1 MAIGFRQI
9 LLCVGLII
17 VYFLGSFQSF
27 KYYYSALV
35 ISGIAVLYVL
45 MAVFVCETP
54 RWLLM
59 RGYQSRAIATLKKLR
74 GEHFDI
80 RPELEKLETDIA
92 RSRQLKL
99 TDILKSF
106 TTRSVLAPFFTVVF
120 AVFFQQVGGLTA
132 ATGYS
137 APIFKSA
144 DVKHYRQTATYAS
157 GGIQLVS
164 TIVSVF
170 LIDILGRKIL
180 LIISGAGTLLGTVML
195 GTHFFITR
203 PSLCHNVTVSLS
215 DSLLQAASNV
225 PDDIDCNKQ
234 FAPLAIVS
242 LVIFYAS
249 FTFGWGPIPAV
260 LVGEMLPL
268 RVRGVA
274 SGVIS
279 FLSWGTATIVSGT
292 YFNYTQV
299 VKPWFAWW
307 SFSLANLAGVL
318 FVVFFVFET
327 KGKSLEEIEE
337 RFKKKQCIQCGC

>member
-1 MAIGFRQI
+1 MI
-9 LLCVGLII
+9 
-17 VYFLGSFQSF
+17 
-27 KYYYSALV
+27 
-35 ISGIAVLYVL
+35 YVM

-59 RGYQSRAIATLKKLR
+59 KGYRNRAIATLKKLR

-80 RPELEKLETDIA
+80 QPELDKLETDIA
-92 RSRQLKL
+92 RIRQLKL
-99 TDILKSF
+99 SEIIKSF
-106 TTRSVLAPFFTVVF
+106 STRSVLAPLFTVIF

-144 DVKHYRQTATYAS
+144 DVKNYRQTATYAS

-164 TIVSVF
+164 TIVSVL
-170 LIDILGRKIL
+170 LIDVFGRKLL
-180 LIISGAGTLLGTVML
+180 LIISGAGTLVGTVML
-195 GTHFFITR
+195 GTHFYITR
-203 PSLCHNVTVSLS
+203 PSLCHNATVSLS
-215 DSLLQAASNV
+215 QSLLHAASSV

-242 LVIFYAS
+242 LVIFYAA

-260 LVGEMLPL
+260 LLGEMLPL

-279 FLSWGTATIVSGT
+279 FLSWGTAAIVSGS
-292 YFNYTQV
+292 YFNYSQA

-307 SFSLANLAGVL
+307 SFSLANLAGIV
-318 FVVFFVFET
+318 FVAFFVFET

-337 RFKKKQCIQCGC
+337 RFKSKRCIQCG